1 MIKNVTKQ
9 RLLDGETVVGC
20 FVRSADAGFAEYVS
34 TAGWDFLVLDG
45 EHGSATPDRVGDVV
59 RACEVKGQ

>member
-20 FVRSADAGFAEYVS
+20 FVRSAYIS
-34 TAGWDFLVLDG
+34 CSLV
-45 EHGSATPDRVGDVV
+45 DRVH
-59 RACEVKGQ
+59 RLALIS